1 MINAVDSLWK
11 KIPPVFRIAA
21 HLLLVV
27 TMSVLFAVA
36 GNRPAWAQGDG
47 QGPVATATNSSTNSD
62 DSTAKHSAG
71 GATIIQAP
79 TGDEPTEVEKSL
91 FSSLFMAG
99 KTQEQFKPLTA
110 KERVKVYEKDLLSPF
125 HFALAGFSAGL
136 TQLQDTPKEWGLG
149 AQGYGIRFANYYGE
163 AVISD
168 VLQMTG
174 EDLLHEDNL
183 YYGSGYHGVWKR
195 MKYAIASSVLAR
207 GSDGTQHFSISQVGS
222 TAASSFISRLWQPR
236 SSDSAGDGAT
246 NFGINMAT
254 NAGIN
259 VVREFLPGITNHI
272 FHHDRQ

>member
-1 MINAVDSLWK
+1 MFNAADSLWK
-11 KIPPVFRIAA
+11 TPPAFRIAA
-21 HLLLVV
+21 RLLLVV
-27 TMSVLFAVA
+27 TISVLLGVA
-36 GNRPAWAQGDG
+36 GDRPAWAQGDS
-47 QGPVATATNSSTNSD
+47 QSPVATPTNNSTTCDNSTPNRAAGGPVV
-62 DSTAKHSAG
+62 STAAT
-71 GATIIQAP
+71 GA
-79 TGDEPTEVEKSL
+79 EPTEVEKSL

-99 KTQEQFKPLTA
+99 KTQDQFKPLTA
-110 KERVKVYEKDLLSPF
+110 EERVKVYEKDLLSPF
-125 HFALAGFSAGL
+125 HFALAGVSAGL

-149 AQGYGIRFANYYGE
+149 AQGFGIRFANYYGE

-222 TAASSFISRLWQPR
+222 TAGAAFISRLWQPR
-236 SSDSAGDGAT
+236 SSESAGDGAK

-272 FHHDRQ
+272 FHHNR